1 MIETVPILDVRYKTT
16 DGTHWDTKKKRSN
29 TT

>member
-1 MIETVPILDVRYKTT
+1 MIETVPILDVRYKTS
-16 DGTHWDTKKKRSN
+16 DGTHWDTEKRSN